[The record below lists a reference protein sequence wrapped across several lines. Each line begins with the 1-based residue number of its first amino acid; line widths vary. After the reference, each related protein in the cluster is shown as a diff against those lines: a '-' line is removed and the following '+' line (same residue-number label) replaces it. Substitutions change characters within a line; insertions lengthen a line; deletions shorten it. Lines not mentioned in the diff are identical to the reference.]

1 MVESITVGQIASF
14 IGLVVAVGG
23 GIAGIVAWIKKP
35 FQKRDDKMREY
46 ITATIRAEV
55 NPLKTVLQNGLDRMD
70 ADIKTVD
77 KEATKNYLV
86 SVLSRIEQGG
96 YVDEIELQRFW
107 EQFEHYESMHGN
119 GYIHQKVEKLKAKGL
134 L

>member
-119 GYIHQKVEKLKAKGL
+119 GYIHQKVEKLKQKGL

>member
-23 GIAGIVAWIKKP
+23 GIAGIIAWVKKP

-46 ITATIRAEV
+46 IATTIKAEV
-55 NPLKTVLQNGLDRMD
+55 NPLKTTLEAGLERMD
-70 ADIKTVD
+70 KDIKIVD

-86 SVLSRIEQGG
+86 TVLSRIEQGE

-119 GYIHQKVEKLKAKGL
+119 GYIHQKVEKLKQKGL

>member
-23 GIAGIVAWIKKP
+23 GIAGIIAWIKKP

-70 ADIKTVD
+70 ADIKAVD

-119 GYIHQKVEKLKAKGL
+119 GYIHQKVEKLKQKGL